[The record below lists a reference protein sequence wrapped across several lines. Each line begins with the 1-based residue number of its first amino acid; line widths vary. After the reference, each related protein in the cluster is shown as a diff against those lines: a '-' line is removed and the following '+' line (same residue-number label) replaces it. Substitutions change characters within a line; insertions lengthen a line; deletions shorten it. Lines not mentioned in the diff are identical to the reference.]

1 MKKTILVFAGFILS
15 AAAFS
20 QVSLGV
26 QGIGNLSNASIKTE
40 DMLNPSKKASAL
52 PGAGLV
58 AQFDLGK
65 NVAIRTGVNYLQH
78 GFKLKGSFDEDFGED
93 VSSVIFNTKTNLN
106 YVQVPVNILYKV
118 PSRLFD
124 FYIGGGP
131 YVSYGVSGKIK
142 ITSTINYE
150 NGDKE
155 IETEEQKAFT
165 KEGGDEAGLKRSDIG
180 VGAIAGFKFTN
191 GLFANVGYQL
201 NLSNSSGDSEGK
213 YKNRGLQLTIGYF
226 LWNK

>member
-1 MKKTILVFAGFILS
+1 MKKTILAFAGFILS

-20 QVSLGV
+20 QVSLGI

-65 NVAIRTGVNYLQH
+65 KLALRTGVNYLQH
-78 GFKLKGSFDEDFGED
+78 GFKLTGSFEEDFGEEVAS
-93 VSSVIFNTKTNLN
+93 VSFSTKTNLN
-106 YVQVPVNILYKV
+106 YVQVPVNILYKI
-118 PSRLFD
+118 PSRLFE
-124 FYIGGGP
+124 FYVGGGP
-131 YVSYGVSGKIK
+131 YVSYGISGKIK

-165 KEGGDEAGLKRSDIG
+165 KEDGEEAGLKRSDIG
-180 VGAIAGFKFTN
+180 VGAIAGFKFAN
-191 GLFANVGYQL
+191 GIFANVGYQL